1 MTATTNTASIE
12 TTVEAVAETI
22 VTTTPT
28 VEVAATPE
36 VATPVVAAKK
46 ADATF
51 TFAGVSTLAGE
62 VKVRFAN
69 DQMRVKVLAKN
80 GHTDINLIELPS
92 AMTKEEAIAHLIGID
107 FDAGNELIAAALHDA
122 VEARAVAPE
131 KEPKAPKVV
140 KEKVAK
146 APKVVK
152 EKVAKVKAEKPTL
165 EGIAAKGKAKIATAA
180 EVAAVTAAD
189 AALDDAPF

>member
-131 KEPKAPKVV
+131 KAPKVV